1 MLEAALVLPLLL
13 LILFGTIELGRVA
26 NIQQTLDDAA
36 REGARWSALPA
47 AGSSTLPSPSDVSSR
62 VAAIAAAQDVTLDSG
77 DITVNQDV
85 TASEGGLST
94 SFSEVDVSYNY
105 TFLTPALA
113 SILPSMTLTA
123 RSRMRNET
131 N

>member
-13 LILFGTIELGRVA
+13 LVLFGTIELGRVA

-47 AGSSTLPSPSDVSSR
+47 AGTSTLPGVSVVTSR
-62 VAAIAAAQDVTLDSG
+62 VLAIAAAQNVSLSGSDV
-77 DITVNQDV
+77 TVNQDV
-85 TASEGGLST
+85 IASEGGLST
-94 SFSEVDVSYNY
+94 SFSEVDVSYTY
-105 TFLTPALA
+105 AFLTPALSA
-113 SILPSMTLTA
+113 LVPSVTLKA
-123 RSRMRNET
+123 QARMRNET